1 MEKWELFEISSKN
14 YLQKV
19 VKINEVSFT
28 NTGGSDS
35 TSNDIVVSHKGNELF
50 SVEAKLSPSQCGQFV
65 LVLDDNKKFVL
76 SERMRYTNIYTNQII
91 NIIDTTYESEI
102 PLLNL
107 DLSQSMI
114 ANWVKEHYKHKGVEF
129 IITSSGL
136 NSFYAIIP
144 ISDVEKYFNFSG
156 VLRRKRSGTR
166 RVPKK
171 DILNCIDVLKT
182 HLNSNGIL
190 NYNIRNDGS
199 TIYLILNST
208 SNCIGENLYF
218 DKYFLSSEN
227 QQKYKV
233 RVRANTNNLNV
244 IFSLK
249 YIGDKVNCGLEK
261 IEKHIES
268 VI

>member
-1 MEKWELFEISSKN
+1 MENWEIFEISSKS
-14 YLQKV
+14 YLEKAIQ
-19 VKINEVSFT
+19 ISEVSFT

-65 LVLDDNKKFVL
+65 LVRDDNKKLVL

-91 NIIDTTYESEI
+91 DIIDTSYETEI

-107 DLSQSMI
+107 GLSQSMI

-136 NSFYAIIP
+136 NSFHAIIP
-144 ISDVEKYFNFSG
+144 ISDVEKYFIFSG

-166 RVPKK
+166 RVPNR
-171 DILNCIDVLKT
+171 DILNCIDVLKI
-182 HLNSNGIL
+182 HLNSIGII
-190 NYNIRNDGS
+190 NYNITNEGNE
-199 TIYLILNST
+199 ICLILNSI
-208 SNCIGENLYF
+208 SNCISENLYF
-218 DKYFLSSEN
+218 DKYFLSIEN

-244 IFSLK
+244 IFSLR
-249 YIGDKVNCGLEK
+249 YIGDKVDLGLDK
-261 IEKHIES
+261 IQKHIES